1 MLVFYLKFYNI
12 LVDWLVINI
21 ILFCK
26 IFVNDKVFICIGMYL
41 IIVDRNLL
49 NFFVMI
55 YKIEKF

>member
-1 MLVFYLKFYNI
+1 MLLFYLKFYNI
-12 LVDWLVINI
+12 LVDWLVRNI

-26 IFVNDKVFICIGMYL
+26 IFVNDKVFICMYL